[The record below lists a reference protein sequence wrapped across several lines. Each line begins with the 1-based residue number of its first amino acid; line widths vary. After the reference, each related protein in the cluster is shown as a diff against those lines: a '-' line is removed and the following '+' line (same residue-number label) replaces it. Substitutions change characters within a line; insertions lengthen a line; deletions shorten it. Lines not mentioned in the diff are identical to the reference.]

1 MRCWAASANG
11 WRWAEQVLEQ
21 LTLPSQKNFS
31 RRRSHV
37 KTLLPT
43 GESHFIISFLRQK
56 WPNAGKSDHFGF
68 DGPVRCFMRF
78 VVRCLLSLCPCPR

>member
-21 LTLPSQKNFS
+21 LTLPSQKNFNH
-31 RRRSHV
+31 RSHI

-43 GESHFIISFLRQK
+43 GKSHFSISFLRQK
-56 WPNAGKSDHFGF
+56 WSNAWKSEHFGF
-68 DGPVRCFMRF
+68 EGPVWCFMRF
-78 VVRCLLSLCPCPR
+78 VVGCLLSLCPRPR